1 MDSWWIDETPYPGPD
16 ETNPWAAV
24 IRYFGKQ
31 FGKAASVAAEAIGEL
46 GIEINKAGEKLSQL
60 GLVLWTPPPSFY
72 DEMSYMERREYALR
86 LQQNRNTGPQSRF
99 GYSRNGKKV
108 I

>member
-46 GIEINKAGEKLSQL
+46 GIEINKTGERLSQL
-60 GLVLWTPPPSFY
+60 GLVLSPPTPSVY
-72 DEMSYMERREYALR
+72 DEMSYMQRREHALR
-86 LQQNRNTGPQSRF
+86 LQQNRNTGPRPRYDY
-99 GYSRNGKKV
+99 GRNGKKA